1 MRIGGL
7 QRFSLID
14 FPGCIAA
21 VVFTQGCSL
30 RCGFCHNPELVIPKL
45 YADCV
50 PEERVIA
57 FLDGRR
63 GQLDGVAVTGGEP
76 TDQPELIPF
85 VRCVRE
91 MGFRTKLD
99 TNGTR
104 PQVLRK
110 LIRERLV
117 DYVAMDVKAPL
128 EKYPAVTGVPVDT
141 TLIAE
146 SIALLKR
153 GDVDY
158 EFRTTVVN
166 GHIGPADV
174 AALGRLLQ
182 GARRYVL
189 QMFVAGK
196 HVDAHF
202 ASVRPYT
209 SMALELMARQLRE
222 YVQVCDVR

>member
-45 YADCV
+45 YAECM
-50 PEERVIA
+50 PEEQVIA
-57 FLDGRR
+57 FLDSRC
-63 GQLDGVAVTGGEP
+63 GQLDGIVVTGGEP
-76 TDQPELIPF
+76 TAQAGLIEF
-85 VRCVRE
+85 VRRTRE

-104 PQVLRK
+104 PQVLREI
-110 LIRERLV
+110 IRERLV

-146 SIALLKR
+146 SIGLLKR

-174 AALGRLLQ
+174 AALGRLLE
-182 GARRYVL
+182 GAKRYVL
-189 QMFVAGK
+189 QPFVAGK
-196 HVDAHF
+196 HVDVHF

-209 SMALELMARQLRE
+209 SMALEIMARRLRE